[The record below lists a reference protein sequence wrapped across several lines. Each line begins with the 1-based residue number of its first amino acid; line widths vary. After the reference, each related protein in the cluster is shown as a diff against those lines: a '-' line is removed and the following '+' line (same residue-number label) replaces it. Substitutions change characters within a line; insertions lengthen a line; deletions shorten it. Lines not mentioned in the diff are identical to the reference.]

1 MRDDRTNRA
10 TGLLI
15 EVSEDGGSL
24 YERLTSGIRAA
35 IAEGRLAPGHLLPP
49 SRALAAE
56 LGCSRWV
63 VNEAYTQLAAEG
75 SLQTRQGSGTRV
87 TAQPVTAQPVM
98 APPVTAPPVT
108 AQPVMRNPD
117 RAPATRPAPSTPPVV
132 ADLRPGAPDVAAFP
146 APGWTRSLQHVLATA
161 DWERSVFPPAE
172 GAWRLRE
179 VVAAYLSRVRG
190 LTVEPDEVLI
200 TCGTSHGVSLVAR
213 VLAARGVPSLAV
225 EDPGWSRLHRVAA
238 AAGLLTEPV
247 AVDAEGLDV
256 EALRRTDARAVLCAP
271 AHQFPTGTAL
281 SPTRRRAL
289 LAWAAERSSVI
300 IEDDYD
306 AEFRYDRRPVGALAG
321 LDRSHVVYL
330 GSVSKTLHP
339 GLRLGWL
346 VPPPELRQP
355 LSDALDATAAGPST
369 LDQLTFARLADT
381 GGYDRHLRRV
391 RKAYRARRDAL
402 VTALGSHAVIRD
414 CGPVD
419 GIAAGLHLLVP
430 LPRGLKDDVIAEHL
444 AGRGIATIAL
454 SDYATRRHPPAL
466 VIGYGR
472 LAPSRAQWAAEQI
485 AEVLLDELNASSTG
499 ELRPLPDPERTG
511 HGRTTPPSLVRHVTA
526 GPAGTGGR
534 TAGRSPGGR

>member
-1 MRDDRTNRA
+1 MGNHRTNHRTNQA

-15 EVSEDGGSL
+15 ELSEDGGSL

-56 LGCSRWV
+56 LACSRWV

-75 SLQTRQGSGTRV
+75 RLQTRQGSGTRV
-87 TAQPVTAQPVM
+87 TSHPALHTPTRTTRTTTTRSTAV
-98 APPVTAPPVT
+98 
-108 AQPVMRNPD
+108 REPD
-117 RAPATRPAPSTPPVV
+117 RAPASPPPVV
-132 ADLRPGAPDVAAFP
+132 ADLRPGTPDVAAFP
-146 APGWTRSLQHVLATA
+146 AGGWTRSLHHVLTSA
-161 DWERSVFPPAE
+161 DGEPSVFPPAA
-172 GAWRLRE
+172 GAGRLRE

-190 LTVEPDEVLI
+190 LTVEADDVLI
-200 TCGTSHGVSLVAR
+200 TCGTSHGVALVAR
-213 VLAARGVPSLAV
+213 VLAARGVPHLAV
-225 EDPGWSRLHRVAA
+225 EDPGWPRLHQVAA
-238 AAGLLTEPV
+238 AAGLTTVPV

-256 EALRRTDARAVLCAP
+256 EALRQTDVRAVLCAP

-281 SPTRRRAL
+281 SPARRRAL
-289 LAWAAERSSVI
+289 LAWAEECDSVI
-300 IEDDYD
+300 VEDDYD

-321 LDRSHVVYL
+321 LDRSRVVYL

-339 GLRLGWL
+339 GLRLGWM
-346 VPPPELRQP
+346 VPPPTLRQA
-355 LSDALDATAAGPST
+355 LLHALDSSAAGPST

-402 VTALGSHAVIRD
+402 VTALDHHDVIRD
-414 CGPVD
+414 SGRPVQ

-430 LPRGLKDDVIAEHL
+430 LPSGLDDRTIAEHL
-444 AGRGIATIAL
+444 AVRGIATAAL
-454 SDYATRRHPPAL
+454 SGYATRPHPPAL

-485 AEVLLDELNASSTG
+485 AEVVGDELKASSTDQRATN
-499 ELRPLPDPERTG
+499 EHHPHVSRALYDP
-511 HGRTTPPSLVRHVTA
+511 
-526 GPAGTGGR
+526 
-534 TAGRSPGGR
+534 RS

>member
-1 MRDDRTNRA
+1 MGNDRTNRA

-15 EVSEDGGSL
+15 ELPEDGGSL

-75 SLQTRQGSGTRV
+75 RLQTRQGSGTRV
-87 TAQPVTAQPVM
+87 TAQPATPSPV
-98 APPVTAPPVT
+98 
-108 AQPVMRNPD
+108 D
-117 RAPATRPAPSTPPVV
+117 RAPAPRPAPTVPPVV

-161 DWERSVFPPAE
+161 DWERSVFPSAA

-190 LTVEPDEVLI
+190 LSVENDEVLI

-213 VLAARGVPSLAV
+213 VLAARGVPNLAV
-225 EDPGWSRLHRVAA
+225 EDPGWSRLHQVAA
-238 AAGLLTEPV
+238 AAGLVPEPV

-256 EALRRTDARAVLCAP
+256 EALRQTDARAVLCAP

-289 LAWAAERSSVI
+289 LAWATERSAVI
-300 IEDDYD
+300 VEDDYD

-321 LDRSHVVYL
+321 LDRSRVVYL

-346 VPPPELRQP
+346 VPPPDLRQP
-355 LSDALDATAAGPST
+355 LLDALDTGAAGPST
-369 LDQLTFARLADT
+369 LDQLTFAGFADT

-402 VTALGSHAVIRD
+402 VTALNSHAIIRD
-414 CGPVD
+414 CGPVL

-430 LPRGLKDDVIAEHL
+430 LPRGLRDHVIAEHL
-444 AGRGIATIAL
+444 AGRGIATVAL
-454 SDYATRRHPPAL
+454 SGYAIRRQPPAL

-472 LAPSRAQWAAEQI
+472 LSPSRAQWAAEQL
-485 AEVLLDELNASSTG
+485 AEVLLDELN
-499 ELRPLPDPERTG
+499 
-511 HGRTTPPSLVRHVTA
+511 
-526 GPAGTGGR
+526 R
-534 TAGRSPGGR
+534 TA